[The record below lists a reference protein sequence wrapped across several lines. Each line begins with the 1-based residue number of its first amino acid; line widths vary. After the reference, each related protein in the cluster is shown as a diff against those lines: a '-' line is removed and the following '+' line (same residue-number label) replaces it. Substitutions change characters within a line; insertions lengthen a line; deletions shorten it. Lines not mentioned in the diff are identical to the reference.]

1 MHGNYWYIHT
11 RGYIIT
17 PSNYQKEEV
26 PILRRYKKP
35 EPKKFYP
42 RNYQIRSNQVR
53 VIGEDGEQLG
63 ILSLSDAVAKAQAA
77 GLDLVAVSMN
87 SNPPVARITEF
98 AKFLY
103 DQKQREKRQR
113 KNTKEVEVKELR
125 FGPNIGDHDLEIRI
139 QRAKN
144 FLKAGNKIKIN
155 CQFRGRMITHPE
167 VGKAKINRMLAEL
180 EDLCDVERG
189 PYHEGRSVIALLQPK
204 K

>member
-1 MHGNYWYIHT
+1 M
-11 RGYIIT
+11 
-17 PSNYQKEEV
+17 
-26 PILRRYKKP
+26 
-35 EPKKFYP
+35 
-42 RNYQIRSNQVR
+42 R

-63 ILSLSDAVAKAQAA
+63 VLPLAEAVGKAQEA
-77 GLDLVAVSMN
+77 GLDLVAVSMT

-125 FGPNIGDHDLEIRI
+125 FGPNIGDHDLDIRI
-139 QRAKN
+139 ERARE
-144 FLKAGNKIKIN
+144 FLKAGNKVKIN
-155 CQFRGRMITHPE
+155 CQFKGRMITHPE
-167 VGKAKINRMLAEL
+167 VGKAKIERMLQEL
-180 EDLCDVERG
+180 EDLIEVERT

>member
-1 MHGNYWYIHT
+1 MQI
-11 RGYIIT
+11 
-17 PSNYQKEEV
+17 K
-26 PILRRYKKP
+26 RRYRKP
-35 EPKKFYP
+35 EQKKFYP

-63 ILSLSDAVAKAQAA
+63 VLPLAEAVAKAQEA
-77 GLDLVAVSMN
+77 GLDLVALSMN
-87 SNPPVARITEF
+87 ANPPVAKITEF

-125 FGPNIGDHDLEIRI
+125 FGPNIGDHDLDIRVE
-139 QRAKN
+139 RAKK

-167 VGKAKINRMLAEL
+167 VGYAKINRMLEQL
-180 EDLCDVERG
+180 EDLAEVERG
-189 PYHEGRSVIALLQPK
+189 PYREGRSVIALLQPK

>member
-1 MHGNYWYIHT
+1 M
-11 RGYIIT
+11 
-17 PSNYQKEEV
+17 
-26 PILRRYKKP
+26 
-35 EPKKFYP
+35 
-42 RNYQIRSNQVR
+42 R

-63 ILSLSDAVAKAQAA
+63 ILSLAEAVAKAQEA

-125 FGPNIGDHDLEIRI
+125 FGPNIGDHDLDIRI
-139 QRAKN
+139 ERAKD

-155 CQFRGRMITHPE
+155 CQFKGRMITHPE
-167 VGKAKINRMLAEL
+167 VGKAKIARMLQEL
-180 EDLCDVERG
+180 EDLIEIERA